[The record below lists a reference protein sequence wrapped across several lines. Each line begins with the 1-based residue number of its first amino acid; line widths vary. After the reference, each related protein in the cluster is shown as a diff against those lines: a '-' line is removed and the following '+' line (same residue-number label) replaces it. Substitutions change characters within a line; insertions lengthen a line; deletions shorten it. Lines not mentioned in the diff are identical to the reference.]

1 MFRCVPLAAGA
12 VSLVLAAAP
21 ASAVL
26 ITYDHGHDGSGVPV
40 SQVSGARV
48 NDFNAGSYTN
58 WTGGP
63 NPVVGTIVTGGA
75 AHFVAGDRS
84 GKYAAPFISDGP
96 IAGTDDPTI
105 YLSVPSSSSS
115 GSATLLLDTTFDYFG
130 LLWGSIDS
138 YNTISFLLN
147 GLAVA
152 SFTGSDVTRPNAANG
167 NQTAPSTNTYVNFF
181 ELPSFDAV
189 RLASNGYAFELD
201 NIALATLACTV
212 NCGGS
217 GTAIPEPATLGL
229 LGLGLAGLGAVAR
242 RRRQI

>member
-1 MFRCVPLAAGA
+1 
-12 VSLVLAAAP
+12 
-21 ASAVL
+21 
-26 ITYDHGHDGSGVPV
+26 
-40 SQVSGARV
+40 
-48 NDFNAGSYTN
+48 
-58 WTGGP
+58 
-63 NPVVGTIVTGGA
+63 
-75 AHFVAGDRS
+75 
-84 GKYAAPFISDGP
+84 
-96 IAGTDDPTI
+96 
-105 YLSVPSSSSS
+105 VPSSSSS
-115 GSATLLLDTTFDYFG
+115 GSVTLLLDTTFDYFG

-138 YNTISFLLN
+138 YNTISFLLI

-152 SFTGSDVTRPNAANG
+152 SFAGSDVTRPKAANG

-201 NIALATLACTV
+201 NIALAKLVCTV

-217 GTAIPEPATLGL
+217 GTAIPEPSSLGL